1 MNEYIHN
8 RILKMMRDRGLS
20 SQDDYRAIARELG
33 KRGARVK
40 AAKAKS
46 RLIPFAKKREE
57 KPNLPMQGEFK
68 FEQTVNCILRDL
80 LF

>member
-8 RILKMMRDRGLS
+8 RILTIMRDRGLS

-33 KRGARVK
+33 KRGAKVK
-40 AAKAKS
+40 AAKAKKS
-46 RLIPFAKKREE
+46 SMPEVKK
-57 KPNLPMQGEFK
+57 KHIKLNLPIQGEFK
-68 FEQTVNCILRDL
+68 FEQRINYILKDL